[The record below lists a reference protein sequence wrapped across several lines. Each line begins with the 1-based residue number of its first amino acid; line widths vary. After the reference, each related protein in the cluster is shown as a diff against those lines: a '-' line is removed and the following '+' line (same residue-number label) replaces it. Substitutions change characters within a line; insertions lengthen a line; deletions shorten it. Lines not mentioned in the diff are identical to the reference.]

1 MPSGPTGPLL
11 TPRSS
16 VLFFP
21 LSFQVGGFCP
31 FGTSTILLVKTGQP
45 RTPRSLP
52 PTPGSLPRLHQK
64 RRLHLLSAF
73 QSGNKRS
80 LYPLIS
86 EAHL

>member
-1 MPSGPTGPLL
+1 MPSSPTGPLL

-52 PTPGSLPRLHQK
+52 PTPGSLRAYIK
-64 RRLHLLSAF
+64 SAGYTYRALSKVATKGLF
-73 QSGNKRS
+73 I
-80 LYPLIS
+80 P
-86 EAHL
+86 